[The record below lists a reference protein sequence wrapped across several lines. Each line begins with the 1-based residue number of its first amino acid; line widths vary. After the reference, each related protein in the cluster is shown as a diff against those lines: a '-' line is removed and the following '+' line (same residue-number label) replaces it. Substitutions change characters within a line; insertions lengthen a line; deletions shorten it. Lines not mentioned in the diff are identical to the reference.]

1 MQIFVIE
8 KINDQLKNII
18 FYTRNR
24 RLNDFMLSLL
34 GGLISFS
41 KSYKSHL

>member
-8 KINDQLKNII
+8 KINDQLKNIVS
-18 FYTRNR
+18 YSRNR

-34 GGLISFS
+34 GGLIFF
-41 KSYKSHL
+41 